1 VSSVKPNTLL
11 NRANIATTVEYIAH
25 NDEYLKKVV
34 MNV

>member
-1 VSSVKPNTLL
+1 MNH
-11 NRANIATTVEYIAH
+11 ANIATTAEYITH